1 GKGCVDNRG
10 LHQPGNVGNQQ
21 PPASSIIVMPCAT
34 QAARRRPIAGGRAPY
49 ELDPGAAPAHDV
61 TTNKWSGEAS
71 MKSRLCTAIAIAA
84 GLSISGASAQPTNPI
99 DAFLARAKK
108 AAEFDF
114 TGNLVRI

>member
-1 GKGCVDNRG
+1 M
-10 LHQPGNVGNQQ
+10 VGE
-21 PPASSIIVMPCAT
+21 PP
-34 QAARRRPIAGGRAPY
+34 
-49 ELDPGAAPAHDV
+49 
-61 TTNKWSGEAS
+61 

-114 TGNLVRI
+114 TGTLVGICVAPQTAPQPDVTPGPAPDGATWFRHPAKELDTFYFIGTKLDSSWALDVWG